1 MEKNNEKNHL
11 LAEKIRKLQNV
22 LPEIFSD
29 GKINEYE
36 LRNMLNGYLDDSKEK
51 YSFTWPGKNE
61 HRRGAY
67 TPTTLTLRPK
77 IEESK
82 DFENTNNI
90 YIEGDNLSVLKIL
103 RDSYANKV
111 KMIYIDPPYNTS
123 KDFIY
128 SDDFEEPFESY
139 KKMMGILDEEGNK
152 LTTDNDMSGRKHTN
166 WLNLIYPRLL
176 LARDM
181 LKEDGVIFISI
192 DDNEQ
197 ANLKKI
203 CDEIFGENNFE
214 GHIHWRRRYNQ
225 PNDKTKMIGIVAEH
239 VLAYSKNK
247 QFLRKS
253 GVGKIDLSAV
263 FSNPD
268 NDPKGEWAS
277 KPWKVGSDQSG
288 SEYTIINPEGKKL
301 NENWMGEKSTYEKY
315 LQENRIYF
323 PNNGSGWPR
332 KKYYKFEREE
342 EGQCATNW
350 WHHDEFGHNQGGN
363 KQLEH
368 LFGNKN
374 LFSNPKPIELIRGL
388 IQIANVKENDIVLDF
403 FSGSS
408 TTAHAV
414 MKLNSQDKV
423 NRKFIM
429 VQLPES
435 LESSLENISDNDAKR
450 SLKASINFLESIDKP
465 LKLSELGKERIN
477 RAGDDITSNM
487 SKEDRKKIDTGYRVF
502 ELAKTN
508 FPEWNE
514 QVTEETIFQQLEAF
528 KGNNSINYTDT
539 IFEIL
544 ILLKQYLLEEK
555 VEKIDDKGLYVIGD
569 NVQTLVYIGS
579 EMDEKQF
586 EYVENSFEKFDRIL
600 VYDDSFKS
608 DEQKINLKNKLKEKL
623 EII

>member
-1 MEKNNEKNHL
+1 M
-11 LAEKIRKLQNV
+11 
-22 LPEIFSD
+22 
-29 GKINEYE
+29 
-36 LRNMLNGYLDDSKEK
+36 
-51 YSFTWPGKNE
+51 
-61 HRRGAY
+61 
-67 TPTTLTLRPK
+67 TLRPK

-197 ANLKKI
+197 ANFKKI